1 MGKIKGNK
9 KLNYGL
15 VGYGLMGLVHTLELK
30 IAPLLQGRTNF
41 IVGFDP
47 DLKNQQKLSKRKNV
61 KVAQSFEDLLDT
73 PDLEAIIVCS
83 PPQFHADQVIAGL
96 EAGKHVYSEVPMAM
110 NGKEIERIIDAEEKS
125 GKKYQFGENYAFFSE
140 VLYAGNLIS
149 SGKIGPGV
157 YAESE
162 YLHDVTYRWRQ
173 GFMGGPEKP
182 RVNSWYSLIEPIEY
196 AHTIG
201 PAQVALGGIKSPM
214 PFIEVKSYIN
224 SNGGYQ
230 GDPICRP
237 SGSFQVALFRTE
249 TNAIAKCA
257 NAFVIAREPTRM
269 MIQIIGR
276 TGSYECYKIGRP
288 GRLFLADGHE
298 ITRLRHRKG
307 KTKRVGKFQLS
318 KNVPLRIGTYHGA
331 QPRIMDDWLSA
342 IENDLTPALNARV
355 AANMCMAGISAAKS
369 AHQNSPVS
377 IPIYN
382 PKS

>member
-1 MGKIKGNK
+1 MGNGRIT
-9 KLNYGL
+9 YGL
-15 VGYGLMGLVHTLELK
+15 VGYGLMGLVHTLELN
-30 IAPLLQGRTNF
+30 IAPFLHGRTKF

-47 DLKNQQKLSKRKNV
+47 DPKNQQKRSKRKNV

-73 PDLEAIIVCS
+73 PNLDAIIVCS
-83 PPQFHADQVIAGL
+83 PLQFHADQVIAGL
-96 EAGKHVYSEVPMAM
+96 EAGKHVYSEVPMAL
-110 NGKEIERIIDAEEKS
+110 NAKEIEGIIAAEEKS

-140 VLYAGNLIS
+140 VLYAGHLIS

-173 GFMGGPEKP
+173 GLMGGPETP
-182 RVNSWYSLIEPIEY
+182 RVDSWYSLIEPIEY

-224 SNGGYQ
+224 SNGGYE

-237 SGSFQVALFRTE
+237 SGSFQVALFRSE

-257 NAFVIAREPTRM
+257 NAYVIAREPTRM
-269 MIQIIGR
+269 MIQVIGR
-276 TGSYECYKIGRP
+276 TGSYECFRIGHP

-298 ITRLRHRKG
+298 ITRFRHRKG
-307 KTKRVGKFQLS
+307 RTRRVGKMQLS
-318 KNVPLRIGTYHGA
+318 KSAPLRLGTYHGA

-342 IENDLTPALNARV
+342 IEKNLTPALNAKV
-355 AANMCMAGISAAKS
+355 AANMCMAGICAAKS
-369 AHQNSPVS
+369 AHQNVS
-377 IPIYN
+377 ISIPVYTS
-382 PKS
+382 KQ

>member
-1 MGKIKGNK
+1 MGNK
-9 KLNYGL
+9 RITYGL
-15 VGYGLMGLVHTLELK
+15 VGYGLEGWAHTLELK
-30 IAPLLQGRTNF
+30 IAPLLRGRTKL
-41 IVGFDP
+41 ITGFDP
-47 DLKNQQKLSKRKNV
+47 DPKYQEKLSKHKNV

-73 PDLEAIIVCS
+73 PDLDAIIVCS

-96 EAGKHVYSEVPMAM
+96 EAGKHVYSEVPMAL
-110 NGKEIERIIDAEEKS
+110 NAKEIEMIIDAEEKS
-125 GKKYQFGENYAFFSE
+125 GKKYQLGENYAFFSE

-149 SGKIGPGV
+149 SEKIGPGV

-173 GFMGGPEKP
+173 GKMGGPDTP
-182 RVNSWYSLIEPIEY
+182 RVDSWYSMMEPMEY

-214 PFIEVKSYIN
+214 PFIEAKSYIN
-224 SNGGYQ
+224 SNGGYE
-230 GDPICRP
+230 GNPICRP

-269 MIQIIGR
+269 MIQVIGR

-298 ITRLRHRKG
+298 ITQLRHRKG
-307 KTKRVGKFQLS
+307 RIKRVGKFELS
-318 KNVPLRIGTYHGA
+318 KRVPLRLGTYHGA
-331 QPRIMDDWLSA
+331 KPRIMDDWLSA
-342 IENDLTPALNARV
+342 IEKDLTPALNAKV
-355 AANMCMAGISAAKS
+355 AANMCMAGICAAKS

-377 IPIYN
+377 IPVYN
-382 PKS
+382 SKR